1 MLPVHGFYGHIKH
14 NDLLSVVMF
23 AGFLLA
29 LQLLAAVV
37 LFLPVLVYDID
48 HALFVNSAGYAWR
61 YASLVCA
68 VGAAVF
74 LAQFFFHVHTVRAD
88 VYFDYVDRY
97 SHPRLCNIVET
108 LAIGAGLPFPRVG
121 LIDSDARNAFAC
133 GISEASA
140 VVVATRGLVDALDD
154 DELSAVIAHEI
165 AHIRNGD
172 IRLMAAANVMM
183 RDLLFL
189 QRNNVLRIVDY
200 RQIILFVILPPFLLL
215 FLVGGLVSGLA
226 VLLARVS
233 RLLISSSRE
242 FIADAE
248 AVRMTHNPSA
258 LISALRRIDGRSVV
272 EGVGPDADA
281 MMIDGAA
288 AGALATHPTI
298 SERID
303 VLTRLSGAMAYTWD
317 AGAQRQGA
325 RPTFGLRNTHAPVA
339 VPERG
344 VFSRISVDIDSSAF
358 GIAPAVGGLV
368 IAGIAALAFLYPND
382 FKSLSGIAA
391 RFSPAAI
398 LTFNGTIPEGIN
410 STFHI
415 TSDIRPNA
423 APIPIRDKP
432 PHISL
437 RLIALRQ

>member
-1 MLPVHGFYGHIKH
+1 MLPVHGFYGHVKR

-37 LFLPVLVYDID
+37 LFLPLLIYDID
-48 HALFVNSAGYAWR
+48 HSPFHNFTGYLWR

-68 VGAAVF
+68 GGAFLF
-74 LAQFFFHVHTVRAD
+74 LAQFLFHVHFVRANVD
-88 VYFDYVDRY
+88 FDYVDRY

-121 LIDSDARNAFAC
+121 LIDSDALNAFAC
-133 GISEASA
+133 GINESSA
-140 VVVATRGLVDALDD
+140 VVVATRGLVDSLDD
-154 DELSAVIAHEI
+154 DELPAVMAHEI

-172 IRLMAAANVMM
+172 IRLMAAANVML

-189 QRNNVLRIVDY
+189 QHTCMLRILDY
-200 RQIILFVILPPFLLL
+200 RQVILFVILPPFLLL
-215 FLVGGLVSGLA
+215 FLIGGFLSGLA
-226 VLLARVS
+226 LLLARVS

-242 FIADAE
+242 LIADAE
-248 AVRMTHNPSA
+248 AVRMTHNPAA
-258 LISALRRIDGRSVV
+258 LISALRRIDGCSRVD
-272 EGVGPDADA
+272 GIGPEADA

-317 AGAQRQGA
+317 ERRDTRPGAQRQSG

-339 VPERG
+339 ISTPGLFRR
-344 VFSRISVDIDSSAF
+344 VFDGTDTTAF
-358 GIAPAVGGLV
+358 GIAPAVSGLV
-368 IAGIAALAFLYPND
+368 IAGIAALIVLYPKD

-391 RFSPAAI
+391 RLNPSGI

-410 STFHI
+410 STFGV
-415 TSDIRPNA
+415 IRSPADRRANPN
-423 APIPIRDKP
+423 PR
-432 PHISL
+432 
-437 RLIALRQ
+437 

>member
-1 MLPVHGFYGHIKH
+1 MLPVHGFYGHVRR

-29 LQLLAAVV
+29 LQLLAAVL
-37 LFLPVLVYDID
+37 LFLPLLIYDID
-48 HALFVNSAGYAWR
+48 HALFHNSAGYAWR

-68 VGAAVF
+68 GGAVVF
-74 LAQFFFHVHTVRAD
+74 LAQFFLHVHTVRAD
-88 VYFDYVDRY
+88 VDFDYVDRH

-133 GISEASA
+133 GISESSA
-140 VVVATRGLVDALDD
+140 VVVATRGLVDSLDD
-154 DELSAVIAHEI
+154 DELTAVMAHEI

-172 IRLMAAANVMM
+172 IRLMAAANVML

-189 QRNNVLRIVDY
+189 QQNSVLRIVDY
-200 RQIILFVILPPFLLL
+200 RQVILFVILPPFLLL
-215 FLVGGLVSGLA
+215 FLVGGFLSGLA
-226 VLLARVS
+226 LLLARVS

-242 FIADAE
+242 LIADAE
-248 AVRMTHNPSA
+248 AVRMTHNPAA
-258 LISALRRIDGRSVV
+258 LISALRSIDGSSSVD
-272 EGVGPDADA
+272 GIGPEADA

-288 AGALATHPTI
+288 VGALATHPTI

-317 AGAQRQGA
+317 ERRDTRPGAQRQTA
-325 RPTFGLRNTHAPVA
+325 RPTFGLRSTHAPVA
-339 VPERG
+339 ARTTG
-344 VFSRISVDIDSSAF
+344 LFSRVFAGSDASAF

-368 IAGIAALAFLYPND
+368 IAGIAVLFILYPKD

-410 STFHI
+410 STFRI
-415 TSDIRPNA
+415 TSDTRSPAERRANPN
-423 APIPIRDKP
+423 PR
-432 PHISL
+432 
-437 RLIALRQ
+437 

>member
-1 MLPVHGFYGHIKH
+1 MLPVHGFYGHVKH

-37 LFLPVLVYDID
+37 LFVPVLVYDVD

-140 VVVATRGLVDALDD
+140 VVVATRGLVDSLDD

-189 QRNNVLRIVDY
+189 QRSNVLRIVDY

-248 AVRMTHNPSA
+248 AVRMTHNPAA
-258 LISALRRIDGRSVV
+258 LISALRRIDGRSAV

-317 AGAQRQGA
+317 ERRDTRPGAQRQGA
-325 RPTFGLRNTHAPVA
+325 RPTFGLRNSHAPVA
-339 VPERG
+339 VPARG
-344 VFSRISVDIDSSAF
+344 VFSRVSADIDSSAF

-368 IAGIAALAFLYPND
+368 IAGLPRWRFCTRTISRVSAGSWHA
-382 FKSLSGIAA
+382 SA
-391 RFSPAAI
+391 RPRS
-398 LTFNGTIPEGIN
+398 
-410 STFHI
+410 
-415 TSDIRPNA
+415 
-423 APIPIRDKP
+423 
-432 PHISL
+432 
-437 RLIALRQ
+437 